1 MAISPP
7 SRALSKSQHFA
18 PIFIFITA
26 LVTAA
31 FSSYAHAGRFSD
43 GGGIIG
49 AIKLHRI
56 GPGESLVEVAR
67 RYDVGFYSILD
78 ANPGVEPFVPKPG
91 TVVTIPT
98 AWILPRVLSAPDIVI
113 NLPEYRLYF
122 FPRGKPGFVFTFP
135 LGIGDEGAETPL
147 GTYTVTEKITS
158 PSWHV
163 PDSIR
168 REVGGLPLIV
178 PPGPNNPLGTHA
190 LRLSRGNILIHGTN
204 RPWGIG
210 RRSSHG
216 CLRLYPE
223 DIVTFFEQV
232 ETGMSVVVVNQPL
245 KIGFRD
251 GRIMIEVHRGQD
263 DEPTVGQALKRFY
276 DHGLLGKIDFS
287 KLVRAMLEKTGVPV
301 EVGLDQ

>member
-1 MAISPP
+1 MAISPS
-7 SRALSKSQHFA
+7 SRALSKSQHVA
-18 PIFIFITA
+18 PVTLFIIA
-26 LVTAA
+26 LVTATFPA
-31 FSSYAHAGRFSD
+31 YILAAIFTD
-43 GGGIIG
+43 GGGVVG
-49 AIKLHRI
+49 AIKWHTI

-67 RYDVGFYSILD
+67 RYDVGYHSILD

-98 AWILPRVLSAPDIVI
+98 AWILPRVLSTPDIVV

-122 FPRGKPGFVFTFP
+122 FPRGEPGSVFTFP

-147 GTYTVTEKITS
+147 GTYTVTEKITN

-168 REVGGLPLIV
+168 RDGGLPLVV

-190 LRLSRGNILIHGTN
+190 LRLSQGNILIHGTN

-223 DIVTFFEQV
+223 DIVTFFDLV

-287 KLVRAMLEKTGVPV
+287 KLVRAILEKKGVPV
-301 EVGLDQ
+301 EVDLDQ

>member
-1 MAISPP
+1 MAISPS
-7 SRALSKSQHFA
+7 SRALSRSQHVA
-18 PIFIFITA
+18 RVTLFIIA
-26 LVTAA
+26 LVAA
-31 FSSYAHAGRFSD
+31 TFPAYTLAAIFTD
-43 GGGIIG
+43 GGGVVG
-49 AIKLHRI
+49 AIKWHTV

-67 RYDVGFYSILD
+67 RYDVGYHSILD

-98 AWILPRVLSAPDIVI
+98 AWILPRVLSTPDIVV

-122 FPRGKPGFVFTFP
+122 FPRGEPGSVFTFP

-168 REVGGLPLIV
+168 RDGGLPLVV

-223 DIVTFFEQV
+223 DIVTFFELV
-232 ETGMSVVVVNQPL
+232 ETGMSVVVVNEPL

-287 KLVRAMLEKTGVPV
+287 KLVRAILEKKGVPV
-301 EVGLDQ
+301 EVDLDQ